1 MNHSV
6 RSQNVR
12 FRRAFWKN
20 YAEVHPETPKAE
32 KFLEG
37 YGISNPRYRIE
48 KADLYVKQWLG
59 TITVG
64 VCVAGRD
71 SEPRIDV
78 QQRVDPFRQCFEEGF
93 EDLTYS
99 EDSLWFVSSFRC
111 EGGTRNF
118 WIWDEAA
125 AWLEERRKQYEE
137 ILSR

>member
-1 MNHSV
+1 MNQSA

-20 YAEVHPETPKAE
+20 YAEVRPETPKAE

-37 YGISNPRYRIE
+37 FGIANPRYRIE

-59 TITVG
+59 TVTVG
-64 VCVAGRD
+64 VSVVGRNG
-71 SEPRIDV
+71 EPQNDV
-78 QQRVDPFRQCFEEGF
+78 QRRIDPFRQRFEEGF
-93 EDLTYS
+93 EDVTYS

-125 AWLEERRKQYEE
+125 AWLEERRKRYEE

>member
-20 YAEVHPETPKAE
+20 YAEVHPETPKAG
-32 KFLEG
+32 KFSEG

-59 TITVG
+59 TVTVG
-64 VCVAGRD
+64 VSVVGRNG
-71 SEPRIDV
+71 EPQNDV
-78 QQRVDPFRQCFEEGF
+78 QRRIDPFRQRFEEGF
-93 EDLTYS
+93 EDVTYS

-118 WIWDEAA
+118 WIWDEAV
-125 AWLEERRKQYEE
+125 AWLEERRKRYEE